1 MNGMVGLLGTFNFP
15 SVPIVI
21 FSAILFFYV
30 PGSGKFAPFCNCIL
44 IQLFKIP
51 VFILLVISQ
60 DENRFS
66 AGFFSAAKVRTP
78 GGVNKSGIK
87 KASFLQEALFK
98 LIGNY

>member
-1 MNGMVGLLGTFNFP
+1 
-15 SVPIVI
+15 
-21 FSAILFFYV
+21 
-30 PGSGKFAPFCNCIL
+30 
-44 IQLFKIP
+44 
-51 VFILLVISQ
+51 VISQ